1 MVGKW
6 EVHKRAITTL
16 AYIAGVIGGF
26 ALFLY
31 ALSALVGPVVAGII
45 TICIPAALGFY
56 FVLYIQHETEMLESE
71 KWKELHED
79 VMKNGRYRHD

>member
-6 EVHKRAITTL
+6 EVHKRAITIL
-16 AYIAGVIGGF
+16 AYIASVVGVFFI
-26 ALFLY
+26 FLS
-31 ALSALVGPVVAGII
+31 ALSALVGPVIAGII

-71 KWKELHED
+71 KWKEFHED
-79 VMKNGRYRHD
+79 VMKNGRYRND